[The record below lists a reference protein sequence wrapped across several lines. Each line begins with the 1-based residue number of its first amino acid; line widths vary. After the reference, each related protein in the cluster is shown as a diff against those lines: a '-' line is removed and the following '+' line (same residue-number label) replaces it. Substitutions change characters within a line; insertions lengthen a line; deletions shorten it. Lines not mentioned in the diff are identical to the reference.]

1 MQVRVRFR
9 YRADTGEVEV
19 FSVDETEGGPRAA
32 DHDTRHDRIAAD
44 VGRVV
49 DPNPLITR
57 ESPGPVRGQPVGG
70 QREPEREEPVRERQ
84 GDRLDPA

>member
-1 MQVRVRFR
+1 MRVRVRFR
-9 YRADTGEVEV
+9 YRTETGEVEI

-49 DPNPLITR
+49 DPNPLVTR
-57 ESPGPVRGQPVGG
+57 EAPAVAETLPADRQQAP
-70 QREPEREEPVRERQ
+70 RETEPVRERD
-84 GDRLDPA
+84 DRRRE